1 MSSGK
6 EFQRTDA
13 ATGNERRPTVDRR
26 NGGTCNSCDD
36 DERSR
41 RRPGKSTTVVSCN
54 ACHHTLDTY
63 HNEYFGFW
71 LTAK

>member
-26 NGGTCNSCDD
+26 NGGTCSSCDD
-36 DERSR
+36 DERRS
-41 RRPGKSTTVVSCN
+41 N
-54 ACHHTLDTY
+54 IITLGLHVTLLIKLL
-63 HNEYFGFW
+63 F
-71 LTAK
+71 TAL